1 MRFANISFCLFFILS
16 GCASLFGN
24 MKNEV
29 TFRTAPE
36 GAVIYIDGKEIG
48 RTPLNHIVNP
58 KMGVHKI
65 TVKMAGYKTETFTM
79 KKSLMSS
86 NSTFIFNWD
95 TEVSKGKIFE
105 YKTNSYFINLESNW
119 ASKSVD
125 EALKFVQA
133 NYKELI
139 IDITRNNGGKYSLNY
154 SWILKTD
161 HEYLLERLKENLP
174 KILRSNDPVVFHH
187 EAMKAI

>member
-1 MRFANISFCLFFILS
+1 MRISNFSFYFIFILS

-29 TFRTAPE
+29 TFRTSPE
-36 GAVIYIDGKEIG
+36 GATVTIDGVDIG

-86 NSTFIFNWD
+86 NSTFIFDWD
-95 TEVSKGKIFE
+95 TEISKGKIFE
-105 YKTNSYFINLESNW
+105 FKNNGYFIHLESNW

-139 IDITRNNGGKYSLNY
+139 IDITRNNGGRYSLNY

-161 HEYLLERLKENLP
+161 HEYLLEKLKENLH
-174 KILRSNDPVVFHH
+174 KILRSNDPVIFHR
-187 EAMKAI
+187 EA